1 MHSHGRATSANRAPE
16 ERETSRRS
24 DNRAPRTAAAAPL
37 SAQNVLALQRA
48 VGNAAVSRLVEAERH
63 SHGPSCGHAAP
74 AATADASRGP
84 AAAAPVQRAR
94 AAAAPPA
101 AATPVQRAKTEDERG
116 AHLRR
121 IEMAETAATQLAARI
136 HGTTLA
142 DHIFAGRPMS
152 GGLDR
157 NAPQGLHAYT
167 DKKLPSGI
175 QEVQADRIGNQ
186 DKVHVITWKYEGR
199 DATKRSTMFPRWM
212 TRDHVLALIALQ
224 RGGNVQ
230 ELPVN
235 ASKNVRTSETKPVS
249 AHEIR
254 THILRGVEI
263 NLQVVGDTVYPT
275 HSAF

>member
-24 DNRAPRTAAAAPL
+24 DNRALRTATAAPL
-37 SAQNVLALQRA
+37 TAQNVLALQRA

-74 AATADASRGP
+74 AATADVSRSP
-84 AAAAPVQRAR
+84 AAAA
-94 AAAAPPA
+94 
-101 AATPVQRAKTEDERG
+101 PVQRAKTEDERG